1 MTTDADDALSGAV
14 LEPIA
19 TVRLRVR
26 PRLPEGA
33 EPPHRIGGVDVPTEG
48 EFELPERFGRAV
60 LAMNTEWYQE
70 VKEKT

>member
-1 MTTDADDALSGAV
+1 MTTDADAARIDAA

-26 PRLPEGA
+26 PRLPKDA
-33 EPPHRIGGVDVPTEG
+33 EPPHRIGGVDVPTSG

-60 LAMNTEWYQE
+60 LAMNSEWYQE
-70 VKEKT
+70 VKEKA